1 MITTL
6 FLAATM
12 FFSNP
17 TDANTTNETIASY
30 EKASFNDNN
39 FAEWVNDRLV
49 YPTHAKLND
58 VEGTVYV
65 VFTVDRLGNV
75 INAKVDK
82 GVNEDLDK
90 EALRVISLS
99 PRWKPAKQNGETI
112 ETTYRIGI
120 NFQLS

>member
-49 YPTHAKLND
+49 YPTQAKLND

-65 VFTVDRLGNV
+65 VFTVDKLGNV

-82 GVNEDLDK
+82 GVNKDLDK
-90 EALRVISLS
+90 EALRVVSLS
-99 PRWKPAKQNGETI
+99 PRWQPAKQNGETI